1 MIWMVGIGMVVLIS
15 SLILST
21 STALNYLKFSPNS
34 TDHVSKLR
42 EMSRQQYL
50 MKREKKE
57 VKLLEKSL
65 QDEEYLFEGVRVS
78 KEEEQRHELQ
88 KRILEMARNENRY
101 DYSDAG

>member
-1 MIWMVGIGMVVLIS
+1 MVVLTF
-15 SLILST
+15 SLILS
-21 STALNYLKFSPNS
+21 STEPIFALNYLKFSLNS

-42 EMSRQQYL
+42 EVSRQQYL
-50 MKREKKE
+50 MKREEKE